1 MRHFPY
7 GHNCGGMA
15 KASLPDS
22 WPAPGRPPFLE
33 GRVWKL
39 VTSVDR
45 AEGFLAMTTQYDAI
59 VIGTGQSGPS
69 LARRLTEAGRKVA
82 VIERK
87 RFGGTCVNTGCI
99 PTKSLVASA
108 RAAHVAR
115 RGSDFGVVIDGSIR
129 VDMKAVKAR
138 KDAIVRVSN
147 EGVEEGLRAN
157 PRVTVHVGH
166 ARFVGPKRI
175 EVNGGTLEAE
185 QIFINV
191 GGRADV
197 PPIPGIQTVPYLTNS
212 SMMEVD
218 FLPEHLV
225 ILGGSYIG
233 LEFGQMYRRF
243 GSEVTVIQ
251 RNPHLIPREDEDVSV
266 AIRQIL
272 EDEGIRVLTDAGVT
286 RVESRNDQVAVSVAA
301 SGEVSEVIG
310 SHLLVAT
317 GRRPNTDDLGLDK
330 AGVEVDE
337 RGYIKVDGQLRTN
350 VPGVFAMG
358 DCNGRGAFTHTSYN
372 DFEIIAANLFEG
384 EERRVEDRIT
394 TYGLFIDPPLGR
406 AGMTETEVR
415 RKGIK
420 ALVAKM
426 PMEDVSRAYERS
438 ETKGFMKII
447 VDAET
452 KLLLG
457 AALLGIEG
465 DEIVQG
471 LLDMMYAKAPYTV
484 IRRAMHIHPT
494 VYEMIPYMF
503 DDLQPVA

>member
-1 MRHFPY
+1 MTHF
-7 GHNCGGMA
+7 
-15 KASLPDS
+15 
-22 WPAPGRPPFLE
+22 
-33 GRVWKL
+33 
-39 VTSVDR
+39 
-45 AEGFLAMTTQYDAI
+45 DAI

-69 LARRLTEAGRKVA
+69 LAHRLAKEGRRVA
-82 VIERK
+82 IAERK
-87 RFGGTCVNTGCI
+87 RFGGTCVNNGCI
-99 PTKSLVASA
+99 PTKSLIASA

-115 RGSDFGVVIDGSIR
+115 RAADFGVVIDGPVR

-147 EGVEEGLRAN
+147 EGVEEGLREADGIA
-157 PRVTVHVGH
+157 VFTDH
-166 ARFVGPKRI
+166 ARFVGARQVAI
-175 EVNGGTLEAE
+175 GDDVLTAN

-197 PPIPGIQTVPYLTNS
+197 PPIPGLDQVPYLNNS
-212 SMMEVD
+212 SMMAVD
-218 FLPEHLV
+218 FLPQHLV

-243 GSEVTVIQ
+243 GSEVTIIQ
-251 RNPHLIPREDEDVSV
+251 RNERLIPREDPDISE
-266 AIRQIL
+266 AIREIL
-272 EDEGIRVLTDAGVT
+272 EDEGIRILTDADAT
-286 RVESRNDQVAVSVAA
+286 RVEGRGGEVAVSVSAGGA
-301 SGEVSEVIG
+301 STEVVG
-310 SHLLVAT
+310 SHLLVAA
-317 GRRPNTDDLGLDK
+317 GRRPNTDDLGLDA
-330 AGVEVDE
+330 AGIETDA
-337 RGYIKVDGQLRTN
+337 RGFIKVDGQLRTN

-372 DFEIIAANLFEG
+372 DFEIIAANLFDDDP
-384 EERRVEDRIT
+384 RRVEDRIP

-426 PMEDVSRAYERS
+426 PMEDVGRAYERS
-438 ETKGFMKII
+438 ETKGFMKVI
-447 VDAET
+447 VDAES
-452 KLLLG
+452 KQLLG

-484 IRRAMHIHPT
+484 IQRAMHIHPT
-494 VYEMIPYMF
+494 VYEMIPYIF
-503 DDLQPVA
+503 EDLQPVD

>member
-1 MRHFPY
+1 
-7 GHNCGGMA
+7 MA
-15 KASLPDS
+15 
-22 WPAPGRPPFLE
+22 
-33 GRVWKL
+33 
-39 VTSVDR
+39 DR
-45 AEGFLAMTTQYDAI
+45 FDAI
-59 VIGTGQSGPS
+59 VIGTGQSGPA
-69 LARRLTEAGRKVA
+69 LARRLTEAGQKVA

-87 RFGGTCVNTGCI
+87 RFGGTCVNNGCI
-99 PTKSLVASA
+99 PTKSLIASA

-115 RGSDFGVVIDGSIR
+115 RAGDFGVVVEGLVR

-147 EGVEEGLRAN
+147 EGVEEGLREN
-157 PRVTVHVGH
+157 PLITVYVGH
-166 ARFVGPKRI
+166 ARLVGPKRVAVG
-175 EVNGGTLEAE
+175 EETLEAE

-191 GGRADV
+191 GGRADIT
-197 PPIPGIQTVPYLTNS
+197 PIPGIDAVPYLTNS
-212 SMMEVD
+212 SMMAVD

-243 GSEVTVIQ
+243 GSRVTIIQ
-251 RNPHLIPREDEDVSV
+251 RGRQLIPREDEDIST
-266 AIRQIL
+266 AIREIL
-272 EDEGIRVLTDAGVT
+272 EDEGIGILTAAAAT
-286 RVESRNDQVAVSVAA
+286 QVESRGGEVAVTVEA
-301 SGEVSEVIG
+301 GGRITEVVG

-317 GRRPNTDDLGLDK
+317 GRRPNTDDLGLEE
-330 AGVEVDE
+330 AGVETDE
-337 RGYIKVDGQLRTN
+337 RGFIKVDGRLRTN
-350 VPGVFAMG
+350 VPGIFALG

-384 EERRVEDRIT
+384 EERRVEDRIL

-406 AGMTETEVR
+406 AGLTEKEVR
-415 RKGIK
+415 QKGMH

-426 PMEDVSRAYERS
+426 PMEDVGRAYERS

-447 VDAET
+447 VDADT

-471 LLDMMYAKAPYTV
+471 LLDLMYAKAPWTV

-503 DDLQPVA
+503 DDLQPLD

>member
-1 MRHFPY
+1 
-7 GHNCGGMA
+7 
-15 KASLPDS
+15 
-22 WPAPGRPPFLE
+22 
-33 GRVWKL
+33 
-39 VTSVDR
+39 
-45 AEGFLAMTTQYDAI
+45 MTTHYDAI

-69 LARRLTEAGRKVA
+69 LARRLTEAGQKVA

-99 PTKSLVASA
+99 PTKSLIASA

-115 RGSDFGVVIDGSIR
+115 RASEFGVVIEGSIQ

-166 ARFVGPKRI
+166 ARFVGPKRV
-175 EVNGGTLEAE
+175 EVNGEALEAE

-197 PPIPGIQTVPYLTNS
+197 PPIPGIETVPYLTNA

-218 FLPEHLV
+218 FLPQHLV

-251 RNPHLIPREDEDVSV
+251 RNERLIPREDEDVSD
-266 AIRQIL
+266 AIRDIL
-272 EDEGIRVLTDAGVT
+272 EDEGIRIVTAASVT
-286 RVESRNDQVAVSVAA
+286 RVESRNNEVAVSLTAN
-301 SGEVSEVIG
+301 GEVSEVIG
-310 SHLLVAT
+310 SHFLVAT
-317 GRRPNTDDLGLDK
+317 GRRPNTNDLGLDG

-337 RGYIKVDGQLRTN
+337 RGYIEVDGQLRTN

-372 DFEIIAANLFEG
+372 DFEILAANLLDG
-384 EERRVEDRIT
+384 EERRVEDRIIA
-394 TYGLFIDPPLGR
+394 YGLFIDPPLGR
-406 AGMTETEVR
+406 AGMTEREVR
-415 RKGIK
+415 KNGIK

-426 PMEDVSRAYERS
+426 PMADVGRAYERS
-438 ETKGFMKII
+438 ETKGS
-447 VDAET
+447 
-452 KLLLG
+452 
-457 AALLGIEG
+457 
-465 DEIVQG
+465 
-471 LLDMMYAKAPYTV
+471 
-484 IRRAMHIHPT
+484 
-494 VYEMIPYMF
+494 
-503 DDLQPVA
+503 

>member
-1 MRHFPY
+1 
-7 GHNCGGMA
+7 
-15 KASLPDS
+15 
-22 WPAPGRPPFLE
+22 
-33 GRVWKL
+33 
-39 VTSVDR
+39 
-45 AEGFLAMTTQYDAI
+45 MTVSFDAI

-69 LARRLTEAGRKVA
+69 LAHRLAGAGKRVA
-82 VIERK
+82 IAERK
-87 RFGGTCVNTGCI
+87 RFGGTCVNNGCI
-99 PTKSLVASA
+99 PTKSLIASA

-115 RGSDFGVVIDGSIR
+115 RAADFGVVIDGEVR

-147 EGVEEGLRAN
+147 EGVEEGLREN
-157 PRVTVHVGH
+157 PQITVYVGH
-166 ARFVGPKRI
+166 ARFAGPKA
-175 EVNGGTLEAE
+175 VAVGDDLLTAD
-185 QIFINV
+185 QIFVNV

-197 PPIPGIQTVPYLTNS
+197 PPLPGIDTVPYLDNS
-212 SMMEVD
+212 SMMAVD
-218 FLPEHLV
+218 FLPGHLV

-251 RNPHLIPREDEDVSV
+251 RNERLIPREDEDISQ
-266 AIRQIL
+266 AIREIL
-272 EDEGIRVLTDAGVT
+272 EDEGIRILTDADAT
-286 RVESRNDQVAVSVAA
+286 RVEKRGGGIALTVTAG
-301 SGEVSEVIG
+301 GETIEVVG

-330 AGVEVDE
+330 AGVETDE
-337 RGYIKVDGQLRTN
+337 RGYIKVDGRLRTN
-350 VPGVFAMG
+350 VPCIFAMG

-372 DFEIIAANLFEG
+372 DFEILEANLFDG
-384 EERRVEDRIT
+384 EERRIEDRIL

-406 AGMTETEVR
+406 AGMTESEVR

-426 PMEDVSRAYERS
+426 PMEDVGRAYERS

-452 KLLLG
+452 RQLLG

-471 LLDMMYAKAPYTV
+471 LLDMMYAKAPWTV

-503 DDLQPVA
+503 DDLQPLE

>member
-1 MRHFPY
+1 
-7 GHNCGGMA
+7 
-15 KASLPDS
+15 
-22 WPAPGRPPFLE
+22 
-33 GRVWKL
+33 
-39 VTSVDR
+39 
-45 AEGFLAMTTQYDAI
+45 MTVSFDAI

-69 LARRLTEAGRKVA
+69 LAHRLVKAGKRVA
-82 VIERK
+82 IIERK
-87 RFGGTCVNTGCI
+87 RFGGTCVNNGCI
-99 PTKSLVASA
+99 PTKSLIASA
-108 RAAHVAR
+108 RAASVAR
-115 RGSDFGVVIDGSIR
+115 RAADFGVLVESPVR

-138 KDAIVRVSN
+138 KDAIVKVSN
-147 EGVEEGLRAN
+147 EGVEEGLREAEGII
-157 PRVTVHVGH
+157 VYTDH
-166 ARFVGPKRI
+166 ARFVGPK
-175 EVNGGTLEAE
+175 EVAVGDEVLAAD

-191 GGRADV
+191 GGRADI
-197 PPIPGIQTVPYLTNS
+197 PAIPGIDRVPYLDNS
-212 SMMEVD
+212 SMMAVD

-243 GSEVTVIQ
+243 GSEVTIIQ
-251 RNPHLIPREDEDVSV
+251 RNARLIPREDEDISQ
-266 AIRQIL
+266 AIREIL
-272 EDEGIRVLTDAGVT
+272 EDEGIRILTDAGAT
-286 RVESRNDQVAVSVAA
+286 QVENRRGQIAVAVEL
-301 SGEVSEVIG
+301 GGRTTEVVG

-330 AGVEVDE
+330 AGVETDD
-337 RGYIKVDGQLRTN
+337 RGYIKVDSQLRTN
-350 VPGVFAMG
+350 VARIFAMG

-372 DFEIIAANLFEG
+372 DFEIIEANLFEG
-384 EERRVEDRIT
+384 EERRLEDRIL
-394 TYGLFIDPPLGR
+394 TYALFIDPPLGR
-406 AGMTETEVR
+406 AGMTENDVR

-426 PMEDVSRAYERS
+426 PMEDVGRAYERS

-447 VDAET
+447 VDAES
-452 KLLLG
+452 KRLLG

-503 DDLQPVA
+503 DDLQPLG